1 MIKLTGGVSNSVLTA
16 YHPKVGDL
24 LRVVEVGDRGEISIL
39 PVSDDDARA
48 EVRRLREEL
57 AASEREV
64 EAARAEAERAWEESA
79 EHLAETKR
87 TTIAALCEE
96 LATVTGQKD
105 AATKALAPFAET
117 GNYLL
122 KIEWT
127 EDSYEEIHR
136 TDEWTAAARA
146 LGAP

>member
-1 MIKLTGGVSNSVLTA
+1 MRTCSVCGAGVSGDVSTERGCHLCRPVASV
-16 YHPKVGDL
+16 
-24 LRVVEVGDRGEISIL
+24 IL
-39 PVSDDDARA
+39 ASRA

-57 AASEREV
+57 A
-64 EAARAEAERAWEESA
+64 
-79 EHLAETKR
+79 
-87 TTIAALCEE
+87 
-96 LATVTGQKD
+96 TVTGQRD
-105 AATKALAPFAET
+105 AARKALEPFAET